1 MILSRGGKAVGAITT
16 NVVFTFPNRGWLKR
30 CLMRFYEERWFVEKK
45 RWADPYYL
53 VTIIALSRIRAPL
66 VVL

>member
-30 CLMRFYEERWFVEKK
+30 CLNAFLRGAMVRKKK